1 MFTNIDTYID
11 CVLCFVYA
19 TDKWKLQIGTF
30 GYAGYIIVKELGQCH
45 QKLSH
50 ILAMILTSA
59 VFAGR

>member
-1 MFTNIDTYID
+1 
-11 CVLCFVYA
+11 VYA